1 MPLPPPGRVDR
12 GAKPI
17 RAVTANPS
25 IRSVSDLSKHRIYI
39 EDVYPVVDVGRFPVK
54 RIVGEELD
62 VWADIFRD
70 GHVVLA
76 AELLWRREGAD
87 KWLRV
92 PMVLHD
98 NDRWK
103 ASFTPPKV
111 GRYVYAIEAWT
122 DVFASWR
129 RDFLTKRAAGM
140 DVGLE
145 IEEGRNLLADLQLKN
160 SEQARLIRNVC
171 RKPDIAENPAPL
183 LSEELAAAASKG
195 QQSDLTRSVS
205 YPLVADRPIA
215 RAGAWYEMMPRSQ
228 SPVVGRHG
236 TFDDCINRLPDIAA
250 MGFDVLYLTPIHPI
264 GRVNRKGRNNSLRC
278 EAGDPGSPYAIG
290 SAAGGH
296 DAVHPELGTLD
307 DFRRLVRA
315 CAEHG
320 LEVALDFAVQ
330 CSPDHPWLAQHPE
343 WFRRRPDGSIQYSEN
358 PPKKYEDIVNPDL
371 YGPDNEGLWKALR
384 DVVLFWVAQ
393 GVRIFRVDNPHTKAF
408 PFWEWLIRE
417 VQSVDADVMFLSE
430 AFTRPKVMKALAK
443 LGFSQSYTYF
453 TWRTGKEELQ
463 AYLSEITG
471 YPEREYFR
479 PNFFVNTPDIL
490 PFHLQS
496 GEPWIF
502 KTRVALAATLSGNYG
517 IYNGFELL
525 EHEPIRGKEEY
536 LNSEKYELKVR
547 DWDRLGNIKRY
558 IARLNRIRRDNAAL
572 LQTNNLRFA
581 QIDDSE
587 VIGFIKESEAR
598 DNAVAVAVALTKAGP
613 REFWFHFGDIEIGPS
628 TSRRRV
634 KVIEN
639 LITGERHV
647 LEWGGIRLRI
657 DQQQD
662 PTLLFRC
669 FA

>member
-1 MPLPPPGRVDR
+1 MTTVRGSMRSVPPPPTARASRIRVRTSGSTARTCPNASRYSVSKPQRAARSKTRSMVESLDRPATRAIRVCSAKNPRITQHDFMFFGLMRPQRGRVQVPSMPLPPPGRVDR
-12 GAKPI
+12 AAKPI

-195 QQSDLTRSVS
+195 QQSDLTRSAS
-205 YPLVADRPIA
+205 YPLVVDRPIA
-215 RAGAWYEMMPRSQ
+215 CAGAWYEMMPRSQ

-315 CAEHG
+315 CAERG

-384 DVVLFWVAQ
+384 DVVLFWIAQ
-393 GVRIFRVDNPHTKAF
+393 GVRIFRVDNPHTKAL

-417 VQSVDADVMFLSE
+417 VQSVDAKD
-430 AFTRPKVMKALAK
+430 
-443 LGFSQSYTYF
+443 
-453 TWRTGKEELQ
+453 
-463 AYLSEITG
+463 
-471 YPEREYFR
+471 
-479 PNFFVNTPDIL
+479 
-490 PFHLQS
+490 
-496 GEPWIF
+496 
-502 KTRVALAATLSGNYG
+502 
-517 IYNGFELL
+517 
-525 EHEPIRGKEEY
+525 
-536 LNSEKYELKVR
+536 
-547 DWDRLGNIKRY
+547 
-558 IARLNRIRRDNAAL
+558 
-572 LQTNNLRFA
+572 
-581 QIDDSE
+581 
-587 VIGFIKESEAR
+587 
-598 DNAVAVAVALTKAGP
+598 
-613 REFWFHFGDIEIGPS
+613 
-628 TSRRRV
+628 
-634 KVIEN
+634 
-639 LITGERHV
+639 
-647 LEWGGIRLRI
+647 
-657 DQQQD
+657 
-662 PTLLFRC
+662 
-669 FA
+669 